1 VLLHLLEADAAG
13 TTVDH
18 GHGPPVV
25 RAEAL
30 RLPEGQRDAGA
41 TVQRARAWPLSHLK
55 IFILKYKIE
64 NTK

>member
-13 TTVDH
+13 DH